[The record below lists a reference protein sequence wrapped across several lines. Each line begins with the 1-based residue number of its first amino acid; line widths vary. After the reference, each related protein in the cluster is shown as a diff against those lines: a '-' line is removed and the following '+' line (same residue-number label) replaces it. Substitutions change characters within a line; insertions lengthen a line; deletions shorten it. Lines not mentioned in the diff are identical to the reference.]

1 MLRFGGAFPTGVS
14 DEGSQHVKITS
25 GYYQFVRIQAEA
37 MEEFGKSGFLADLLR
52 SHQGQIASAW
62 AKKAKELPNSHYNES
77 SFEEVTAWAS
87 RELESILS
95 MLEIDSDQAFDTYIS
110 EIALARLQEGLPISE
125 VTEGLLLS
133 KDVVIPIIQSSSPAG
148 SIEAFEAIAQLDD
161 YLRRIISRF
170 EQVYSEAMYHQL
182 LEEAD
187 KRLAESESLHRTT
200 TALLQKLTLDEVL
213 EIVCSEARKLT
224 GASGS
229 AVLLKEDED
238 WLRVS
243 TSTGVP
249 RPALERLPVK
259 NSLAGKV
266 VQEGTPVLI
275 NDPGSQV
282 QAYLRNTDLQ
292 DLLVVPLRVQDN
304 NIGVIDV
311 VNKPSRFTEEDIRI
325 ISLFADQAA
334 IAIENARLQKK
345 AEKLAVMEE
354 RQRLA
359 RELHDSVTQSL
370 YSVTL
375 YAEATRMALA
385 AENFETASENL
396 NELRHMAREAM
407 LDMRLLIFEL
417 HPPILE
423 KEGLVAAIQT
433 RLESVEARSGVKA
446 NFTVEGER
454 RLPRHIEADLY
465 RIAQEALNNI
475 VKHAKAE
482 CIRINL
488 HFDDHL
494 FRMEVRDDGTGFDPI
509 SAEQSGGMGLRGIEE
524 RVRHMNGKLF
534 VESSPGKGTT
544 IIVELRV

>member
-1 MLRFGGAFPTGVS
+1 
-14 DEGSQHVKITS
+14 
-25 GYYQFVRIQAEA
+25 
-37 MEEFGKSGFLADLLR
+37 MEEIGKSGYLAELLR
-52 SHQGQIASAW
+52 SNQGHIAYSW
-62 AKKAKELPNSHYNES
+62 AKKAKNLPDSHYKQAS
-77 SFEEVTAWAS
+77 MEEVTSWAS
-87 RELESILS
+87 KELETIIS
-95 MLEIDSDQAFDTYIS
+95 MLEIDSDQAVDKYIS
-110 EIALARLQEGLPISE
+110 EIALGRLQEDFPISE

-133 KDVVIPIIQSSSPAG
+133 KDVIIPIIQSSSPVG
-148 SIEAFEAIAQLDD
+148 SIEAFEAITQLDNC
-161 YLRRIISRF
+161 LRRIISRF

-187 KRLAESESLHRTT
+187 KRLAESESLQRTM

-224 GASGS
+224 GATGS
-229 AVLLKEDED
+229 AVLLIEDEG

-243 TSTGVP
+243 ISTGVP
-249 RPALERLPVK
+249 RPALERLPVE

-266 VQEGTPVLI
+266 VQEGRPVLI

-292 DLLVVPLRVQDN
+292 DLLVVPLRVKDN
-304 NIGVIDV
+304 SIGVIDV
-311 VNKPSRFTEEDIRI
+311 VNKPTRFTLEDIRI

-375 YAEATRMALA
+375 YAEATRMALVSENLGTA
-385 AENFETASENL
+385 AENLS
-396 NELRHMAREAM
+396 ELRNMAREAM

-446 NFTVEGER
+446 DFTVEGER
-454 RLPRHIEADLY
+454 RLPLNIEADLY
-465 RIAQEALNNI
+465 RIVQEALNNV

-482 CIRINL
+482 YIRIDL
-488 HFDDHL
+488 HFDDSL
-494 FRMEVRDDGTGFDPI
+494 FRMKIWDNGTGFDPM
-509 SAEQSGGMGLRGIEE
+509 SAAQSGGMGLRGIEE
-524 RVRHMNGKLF
+524 RVQSMNGKLL
-534 VESSPGKGTT
+534 VDSYPGNGTT
-544 IIVELRV
+544 IIVEIEV